1 MNSLTH
7 FLKNAGDAHIDAH
20 VDADA
25 DAENRRTFSAIAA
38 LLKKSPGYRLFSIL
52 VVDLESGVNR
62 RIYSSNPRDYPLGG
76 VKSIDKE
83 NAFYRD
89 VVVGGEP
96 RLCTNRDE
104 CRAAFYDH
112 ELIFS
117 LGCECAIN
125 MPIQWRGVTLGS
137 LNILDAQNAYSADSI
152 EAMRIPTAMA
162 VPAVLKFLNQESQ

>member
-7 FLKNAGDAHIDAH
+7 FLMNAG
-20 VDADA
+20 DADA

-125 MPIQWRGVTLGS
+125 MPIQWNGVTLGS
-137 LNILDAQNAYSADSI
+137 LNILDAQNTYSADSSRPC
-152 EAMRIPTAMA
+152 AFRPRWRY
-162 VPAVLKFLNQESQ
+162 PLC